1 MNVGDKELDKS
12 PDEAFILKA
21 VSLSRSF
28 SIGEAEVS
36 VLKGLSLDIKRYEKL
51 FLRGAS
57 GAGKSTLLYTLAGL
71 EKPDSGSVIIDGKSL
86 YDLSSTE
93 QTIFRNK
100 KIGYVFQNYFLMPD
114 LNALENVTI
123 PSMIKGR
130 NDDIDKAVELLEKV
144 GLRER
149 LNHRPSELS
158 GGEQQR
164 VAIARALINDPEIIF
179 ADEPTGNL
187 DSLTEEEL
195 METLMNLVTEN
206 KKTLIVVTHDSK
218 LAKLGDRQLVLA
230 DGQIMA

>member
-1 MNVGDKELDKS
+1 MNVGDKEFDKS

-21 VSLSRSF
+21 VSLRRSF

-130 NDDIDKAVELLEKV
+130 NDDVDKAVELLEKV

>member
-1 MNVGDKELDKS
+1 
-12 PDEAFILKA
+12 
-21 VSLSRSF
+21 
-28 SIGEAEVS
+28 
-36 VLKGLSLDIKRYEKL
+36 
-51 FLRGAS
+51 
-57 GAGKSTLLYTLAGL
+57 
-71 EKPDSGSVIIDGKSL
+71 
-86 YDLSSTE
+86 
-93 QTIFRNK
+93 
-100 KIGYVFQNYFLMPD
+100 MPD

>member
-21 VSLSRSF
+21 VSLRRSF

-71 EKPDSGSVIIDGKSL
+71 ERPDSGSVIIDGKSL

-130 NDDIDKAVELLEKV
+130 NDDVDKAVELLEKV

>member
-1 MNVGDKELDKS
+1 VNVADKELDES
-12 PDEAFILKA
+12 PDEALILKA
-21 VSLSRSF
+21 VSLRRSF
-28 SIGEAEVS
+28 SIGSAEVS
-36 VLKGLSLDIKRYEKL
+36 VLRGLSLDIKRNEKL

-71 EKPDSGSVIIDGKSL
+71 ERPDSGTVIIDGKSL
-86 YDLSSTE
+86 YELTATE

-114 LNALENVTI
+114 LNALENVMI
-123 PSMIKGR
+123 PSMIKGK
-130 NDDIDKAVELLEKV
+130 NDDIERAVELLEKV
-144 GLRER
+144 GLGER

-195 METLMNLVTEN
+195 MGTLMNLVTEN